1 MAESEVKMWEII
13 VSELTQTTLDIIR
26 DAAPMVPNIV
36 LMIVIALAG
45 YLIAYVVKFVLRA
58 ILRLAKFDKLSEN
71 AGASKLLSKAALP
84 VPSELL
90 SRFVFWMIWLGFILI
105 GLSRLGIGGM
115 DEHIQRFF
123 DLLPR
128 VFAAI
133 FIFFF
138 GLVAASFFSRAALLA
153 AVNADL
159 PSPRLLSLVIR
170 TLIIAFAVSMGFE
183 ELGIGQETVLIAFG
197 LVFGALMFGFAL
209 AFGLGGR
216 ELARDY
222 LERRF
227 VHPKREEEKEDEL
240 SPL

>member
-1 MAESEVKMWEII
+1 MWEII
-13 VSELTQTTLDIIR
+13 ITELTQTTMDIIR
-26 DAAPMVPNIV
+26 DGARMIPNLV
-36 LMIVIALAG
+36 LMLVIALVG

-58 ILRLAKFDKLSEN
+58 ILRVTNFDRLSEH

-90 SRFVFWMIWLGFILI
+90 SRFVFWTIWLGFILV

-138 GLVAASFFSRAALLA
+138 GLVASSFFSRAALLA

-159 PSPRLLSLVIR
+159 PSPRLISLVIR
-170 TLIIAFAVSMGFE
+170 ILIIAFAVSMGFE
-183 ELGIGQETVLIAFG
+183 ELGIGEQTVLVAFG

-227 VHPKREEEKEDEL
+227 MHKRDEEKEDEL